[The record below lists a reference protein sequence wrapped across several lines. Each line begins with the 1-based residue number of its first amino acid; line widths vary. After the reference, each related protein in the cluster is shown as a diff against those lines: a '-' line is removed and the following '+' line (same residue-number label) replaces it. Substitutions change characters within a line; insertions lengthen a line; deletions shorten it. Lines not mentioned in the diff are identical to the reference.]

1 MNPRWD
7 GPVLDNHFHVRR
19 DGRFLEAVKAFEEA
33 GGTHVTLIPIP
44 GQETKRTKR
53 EWAEFFGRHLEDV
66 ETVRGQTGVGV
77 LAAVGPYPVELH
89 RMAQEGPLD
98 EAVEAFRS
106 GYDAAYD
113 LVVEGRAVAIGEVG
127 RLHFEAPAVVQDAC
141 TQLLEYG
148 MRRAKDAGCPVILH
162 TEHATPEVM
171 LELAQLADRAGLS
184 RDRVVKHY
192 AGPLVRQEEN
202 HGLVPSV
209 IASKSN
215 VAEALGKGD
224 RFLMETDYIDDVE
237 RPDVVLPPH
246 QVPKR
251 TKALVAQ
258 GVPQE
263 SLWRIHKEIPE
274 RLYGVT
280 LERPPGASS

>member
-1 MNPRWD
+1 MNPTWD
-7 GPVLDNHFHVRR
+7 GPILDNHFHVRHE
-19 DGRFLEAVKAFEEA
+19 GRFLEAIKAFADA

-44 GQETKRTKR
+44 GDQAKRTKADWR
-53 EWAEFFGRHLEDV
+53 VFFERHLDDV
-66 ETVRGQTGVGV
+66 ETIRRETSVGV
-77 LAAVGPYPVELH
+77 LPAVGPYPVELH
-89 RMAQEGPLD
+89 RMADSSSLD
-98 EAVEAFRS
+98 EAVGAFRP
-106 GYDAAYD
+106 GYDAAHD
-113 LVVEGRAVAIGEVG
+113 LVVEGKAVAIGEVG
-127 RLHFEAPAVVQDAC
+127 RLHFDVPPEVQEAA
-141 TQLLEYG
+141 TQLLLYG
-148 MRRAKDAGCPVILH
+148 MGRAKDAGCPIILH
-162 TEHATPEVM
+162 TEHATPDVM
-171 LELAQLADRAGLS
+171 QELARLADRAGLA

-192 AGPLVRQEEN
+192 AGPLVRDDEC

-215 VAEALGKGD
+215 IAEAIGKGD
-224 RFLMETDYIDDVE
+224 RFLMETDYIDDPD

-258 GVPQE
+258 GAADE

-280 LERPPGASS
+280 IDRADGAPS